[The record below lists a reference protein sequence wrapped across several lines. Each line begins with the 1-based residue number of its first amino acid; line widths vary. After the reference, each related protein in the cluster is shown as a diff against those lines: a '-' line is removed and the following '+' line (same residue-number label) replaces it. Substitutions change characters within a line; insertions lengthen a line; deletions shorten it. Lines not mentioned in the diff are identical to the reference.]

1 MVLTMAKP
9 KLELAHIIDHFGMQF
24 VQRYKPNA
32 YILRTLNAITICRT
46 SALGGH
52 TYACDCCGSIHVSYN
67 SCRNR
72 HCPKCQ
78 GSKQALWVDEL
89 IHSTL
94 PVKHYHIVFTVPHE
108 LNDICLL
115 NSAWFYNHLFA
126 CAWDTI
132 RTAGYTNFG
141 VESGAVCVLH
151 TWGQN
156 LSLHPHVHCIV
167 PAAGLSFA
175 GNWKHIAKSG
185 KYLFPVTKLSVDF
198 RSHFLKGLKG
208 WLIKQNLLKKYQTV
222 IDKAWGK
229 PWVVHSEPSLAGPE
243 HVIGYL
249 GNYTLRVAIT
259 NSRIINVSDT
269 DVTFLHKVY
278 AKGARVIPITLDGVE
293 FLRRFCQ
300 HILPKKFVKIRR
312 FGVYSSRYKAI
323 TQKLKPKNIETL
335 IRNKESLL
343 ERLFR
348 ITGFDITLC
357 PVCKTGKLHRIA
369 ELPKIRSPT
378 NFYAMIHNIC

>member
-1 MVLTMAKP
+1 MVSAMGKTKF
-9 KLELAHIIDHFGMQF
+9 ELAHIINHFGEQY
-24 VQRYKPNA
+24 VQRYNPNA
-32 YILRTLNAITICRT
+32 YNLHILNAITECRT

-52 TYACDCCGSIHVSYN
+52 ENACDCCGNTYISYN

-78 GSKQALWVDEL
+78 GSKQALWVDAL
-89 IHSTL
+89 IHATL
-94 PVKHYHIVFTVPHE
+94 PVKHYHVVFTVPHV

-115 NSAWFYNHLFA
+115 DSASFYNLLFA
-126 CAWDTI
+126 CAWDTL
-132 RTAGYTNFG
+132 RTAGYANFG
-141 VESGAVCVLH
+141 VETGAVCVLH

-156 LSLHPHVHCIV
+156 LCLHPHLHCIV
-167 PAAGLSFA
+167 PATGLSLS

-198 RSHFLKGLKG
+198 RGHFLNGLKG
-208 WLIKQNLLKKYQTV
+208 WLVKENLLKKYQAV
-222 IDKAWGK
+222 IDKAWKK
-229 PWVVHSEPSLAGPE
+229 PWVVHCEPSMAGPE

-259 NSRIINVSDT
+259 NSRIIDITDT
-269 DVTFLHKVY
+269 HVTFLHKDY
-278 AKGARVIPITLDGVE
+278 AKGAKIIPITLDGVE
-293 FLRRFCQ
+293 FLHRFCQ

-312 FGVYSSRYKAI
+312 YGVYSSRYKAI
-323 TQKLKPKNIETL
+323 ASKLKPKTIDTL
-335 IRNKESLL
+335 LRDKEAFL

-348 ITGFDITLC
+348 VTGFDITLC

-378 NFYAMIHNIC
+378 NFYALINNIC

>member
-1 MVLTMAKP
+1 MTKE
-9 KLELAHIIDHFGMQF
+9 KFELAFIIKRFGKHF
-24 VQRYKPNA
+24 VQRYNPNA
-32 YILRTLNAITICRT
+32 YILRTLNAITQCRT
-46 SALGGH
+46 FELGGH
-52 TYACDCCGSIHVSYN
+52 TFACDCCGTIYISYN

-78 GSKQALWVDEL
+78 GPKQALWVDGL

-94 PVKHYHIVFTVPHE
+94 PVKHYHIVFTVPHD

-115 NSAWFYNHLFA
+115 DSAAFYNRLFS

-132 RTAGYTNFG
+132 RTAGYANFG
-141 VESGAVCVLH
+141 VEPGAVCVLH

-167 PAAGLSFA
+167 PAAGLSLS
-175 GNWKHIAKSG
+175 GNWKHIAKDG
-185 KYLFPVTKLSVDF
+185 KYLFPVPKLSADF
-198 RSHFLKGLKG
+198 RSHFLKGIKG
-208 WLIKQNLLKKYQTV
+208 WLIKQNLLKKYQAV

-229 PWVVHSEPSLAGPE
+229 PWVVHSEPSLASPE
-243 HVIGYL
+243 HVFGYP

-259 NSRIINVSDT
+259 NTRIINVSDT
-269 DVTFLHKVY
+269 EVTFLHKDY
-278 AKGARVIPITLDGVE
+278 AKNAKVLPIVLEGVE

-312 FGVYSSRYKAI
+312 FGVYSSRYKAM
-323 TQKLKPKNIETL
+323 TQKLKPKTMVTL
-335 IRNKESLL
+335 VRNKETWL
-343 ERLFR
+343 ERILR
-348 ITGFDITLC
+348 VTGLDFTLC

-369 ELPKIRSPT
+369 ELPMVRAPT
-378 NFYAMIHNIC
+378 NFYAMSLNS

>member
-1 MVLTMAKP
+1 MTKT
-9 KLELAHIIDHFGMQF
+9 KFELAHIIKRFGKQY
-24 VQRYKPNA
+24 VQRYNPNA
-32 YILRTLNAITICRT
+32 YILHTLNVITECRT
-46 SALGGH
+46 FELGGH
-52 TYACDCCGSIHVSYN
+52 ENACDCCGNINISYN

-89 IHSTL
+89 IHTTL

-115 NSAWFYNHLFA
+115 NSASFYNHLFS
-126 CAWDTI
+126 CAWDSI

-167 PAAGLSFA
+167 PAAGLSLA
-175 GNWKHIAKSG
+175 GNWKHIAQSG
-185 KYLFPVTKLSVDF
+185 KYLFPVTILSADF
-198 RSHFLKGLKG
+198 RSHFLKKLKE
-208 WLIKQNLLKKYQTV
+208 WLNQQNLLTKYQSV
-222 IDKAWGK
+222 IDKAWKK
-229 PWVVHSEPSLAGPE
+229 PWVVHCEPSLAGPE

-259 NSRIINVSDT
+259 NSRIINVTDT
-269 DVTFLHKVY
+269 DVTFLHKDY
-278 AKGARVIPITLDGVE
+278 AKNARIIPITLDGVE

-323 TQKLKPKNIETL
+323 TKKLKPKTIETL
-335 IRNKESLL
+335 VRNKETIL
-343 ERLFR
+343 ERLLR
-348 ITGFDITLC
+348 VTGLDVTLC

-378 NFYAMIHNIC
+378 NFYTMILNIC

>member
-1 MVLTMAKP
+1 MTRTKY
-9 KLELAHIIDHFGMQF
+9 ELAHVIKRFGKQY
-24 VQRYKPNA
+24 VQRYNPNE
-32 YILRTLNAITICRT
+32 YILHILNTITKCRT
-46 SALGGH
+46 FELGGH
-52 TYACDCCGSIHVSYN
+52 ENACDCCGNINISYN

-78 GSKQALWVDEL
+78 SSKQALWVDGL
-89 IHSTL
+89 IQSTL

-115 NSAWFYNHLFA
+115 NSASFYNHLFA

-132 RTAGYTNFG
+132 RTAGYANFG
-141 VESGAVCVLH
+141 VETGAVCVLH

-167 PAAGLSFA
+167 PAAGLSLA
-175 GNWKHIAKSG
+175 GNWKHIAQSG
-185 KYLFPVTKLSVDF
+185 KYLFPVTKLSIDF
-198 RSHFLKGLKG
+198 RSHFLKKLKE
-208 WLIKQNLLKKYQTV
+208 WLKQQNLLTKYQSV
-222 IDKAWGK
+222 IDKAWQK
-229 PWVVHSEPSLAGPE
+229 PWVVHSEPSLASPE

-259 NSRIINVSDT
+259 NSRIINVTDT
-269 DVTFLHKVY
+269 DVTFLHKDY
-278 AKGARVIPITLDGVE
+278 AKGACVIPITLDGVE

-312 FGVYSSRYKAI
+312 YGVYSSRYKAI
-323 TQKLKPKNIETL
+323 TKKLKPKTIETL
-335 IRNKESLL
+335 VRSKETIL
-343 ERLFR
+343 ERLLR
-348 ITGFDITLC
+348 VTGLDITLC

-378 NFYAMIHNIC
+378 NFYTMVHNFC

>member
-1 MVLTMAKP
+1 MHRF
-9 KLELAHIIDHFGMQF
+9 ELAHIINRFGEQY

-32 YILRTLNAITICRT
+32 YILHTLDAITKCRT
-46 SALGGH
+46 KELGGH
-52 TYACDCCGSIHVSYN
+52 ENACDCCGNINISYN

-78 GSKQALWVDEL
+78 GSKQVLWVDEL
-89 IHSTL
+89 IHATL
-94 PVKHYHIVFTVPHE
+94 QVKHYHIVFTVPHE

-115 NSAWFYNHLFA
+115 NSALFYNRLFA
-126 CAWDTI
+126 CVWDTL
-132 RTAGYTNFG
+132 RTAGYANFG
-141 VESGAVCVLH
+141 VETGAVCVLH

-167 PAAGLSFA
+167 PAAGLSFT
-175 GNWKHIAKSG
+175 GKWKHIAKSG
-185 KYLFPVTKLSVDF
+185 KYLFPVTKLSIDF
-198 RSHFLKGLKG
+198 HSHFLKKTKEWLKQ
-208 WLIKQNLLKKYQTV
+208 QNILTKYQSL
-222 IDKAWGK
+222 IDKAWQK

-259 NSRIINVSDT
+259 NNRIINVTDT
-269 DVTFLHKVY
+269 DVTFLHKDY
-278 AKGARVIPITLDGVE
+278 AKGARVAPVTLDGVE
-293 FLRRFCQ
+293 FLRRFCG

-323 TQKLKPKNIETL
+323 TNKLKPKTAQTL
-335 IRNKESLL
+335 IRSKETTM

-348 ITGFDITLC
+348 ITGFDVTLC
-357 PVCKTGKLHRIA
+357 PICKTGKLHRIA

-378 NFYAMIHNIC
+378 NFYTLVHNIV

>member
-1 MVLTMAKP
+1 MLTVMTKT
-9 KLELAHIIDHFGMQF
+9 KFELTHIIKRFGKQYI
-24 VQRYKPNA
+24 QRYNTNA
-32 YILRTLNAITICRT
+32 YILHILNAITKCRT
-46 SALGGH
+46 FELGGH
-52 TYACDCCGSIHVSYN
+52 QNACDCCGIVHISYN

-78 GSKQALWVDEL
+78 GAKQTLWVDEL

-115 NSAWFYNHLFA
+115 NSASFYNHLFA

-141 VESGAVCVLH
+141 VETGAVCVLH

-167 PAAGLSFA
+167 PAAGLSFT
-175 GNWKHIAKSG
+175 GNWKHIAQSG

-222 IDKAWGK
+222 IDSAWVK
-229 PWVVHSEPSLAGPE
+229 PWVVHSEPSLASPE

-259 NSRIINVSDT
+259 NSRILNVTDT
-269 DVTFLHKVY
+269 DVTFLHKDY

-323 TQKLKPKNIETL
+323 TKKLKPKTIETL
-335 IRNKESLL
+335 VRNKETIL
-343 ERLFR
+343 ERLLR
-348 ITGFDITLC
+348 VTGLDVTLC

-378 NFYAMIHNIC
+378 NFYAMIYNIC

>member
-1 MVLTMAKP
+1 MTRTKF
-9 KLELAHIIDHFGMQF
+9 ELAHIIKRFGKQY

-32 YILRTLNAITICRT
+32 YILHTLNAITMCRT
-46 SALGGH
+46 FELGGH
-52 TYACDCCGSIHVSYN
+52 TSACDCCGQIQIGYN

-78 GSKQALWVDEL
+78 GTKQALWVDGL

-115 NSAWFYNHLFA
+115 DSAWFYNRLFS

-132 RTAGYTNFG
+132 STAGYANFG
-141 VESGAVCVLH
+141 VEAGSVCVLH

-167 PAAGLSFA
+167 PAAGLSLT
-175 GNWKHIAKSG
+175 GKWKHIAKSG
-185 KYLFPVTKLSVDF
+185 KYLFPVTKLSADF
-198 RSHFLKGLKG
+198 RSHFLKGLKE
-208 WLIKQNLLKKYQTV
+208 WLIKENLLIKYQAV

-229 PWVVHSEPSLAGPE
+229 PWVVHSEPSMAGAE

-249 GNYTLRVAIT
+249 GNYTLRVAIS
-259 NSRIINVSDT
+259 NSRIINVTDT
-269 DVTFLHKVY
+269 QVTFLHKDY
-278 AKGARVIPITLDGVE
+278 AKNARVIPITIDGIE
-293 FLRRFCQ
+293 FLRRFCL

-323 TQKLKPKNIETL
+323 TKKLKPKTIDTL
-335 IRNKESLL
+335 VRNKESLP
-343 ERLFR
+343 ERLIR
-348 ITGFDITLC
+348 VTGLDVTLC

-369 ELPKIRSPT
+369 ELPKIRAPS
-378 NFYAMIHNIC
+378 NFYAIIHNIC

>member
-1 MVLTMAKP
+1 MTRTKF
-9 KLELAHIIDHFGMQF
+9 ELAHIIKRFGKHF
-24 VQRYKPNA
+24 VQRYNPNA
-32 YILRTLNAITICRT
+32 YILHTLNTITKCRT
-46 SALGGH
+46 FELGGH
-52 TYACDCCGSIHVSYN
+52 EFACDCCGNINISYN

-78 GSKQALWVDEL
+78 GSKQALWVEEL
-89 IHSTL
+89 MHCTL
-94 PVKHYHIVFTVPHE
+94 PVKHYHIVFTIPHE

-115 NSAWFYNHLFA
+115 NSASFYNRLFA

-132 RTAGYTNFG
+132 RTAGYANFG
-141 VESGAVCVLH
+141 VESGAVCILH

-167 PAAGLSFA
+167 PAAGLSFT
-175 GNWKHIAKSG
+175 GNWKHIAQSG

-208 WLIKQNLLKKYQTV
+208 WLIKENLLKKYQAV
-222 IDKAWGK
+222 IDRAWKK
-229 PWVVHSEPSLAGPE
+229 PWVVHSEPSLASPE

-259 NSRIINVSDT
+259 NSRIINVTDT
-269 DVTFLHKVY
+269 EVTFLHKDY
-278 AKGARVIPITLDGVE
+278 AKGAKIIPITLDGVE
-293 FLRRFCQ
+293 FLRRFSL

-312 FGVYSSRYKAI
+312 FGVYSSRYKTI
-323 TQKLKPKNIETL
+323 TDMLKPKNIETL
-335 IRNKESLL
+335 IRNKETVL
-343 ERLFR
+343 ERLMR
-348 ITGFDITLC
+348 ITGFDVTLC
-357 PVCKTGKLHRIA
+357 PVCKTGKLHRMA

-378 NFYAMIHNIC
+378 NFYALINNIC